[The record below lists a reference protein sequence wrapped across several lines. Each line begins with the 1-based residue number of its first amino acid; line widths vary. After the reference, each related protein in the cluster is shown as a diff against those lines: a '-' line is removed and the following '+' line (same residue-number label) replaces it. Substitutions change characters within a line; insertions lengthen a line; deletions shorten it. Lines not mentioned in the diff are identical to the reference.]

1 MELISKILI
10 ILYNMTNNIGTA
22 VFILSISI
30 GIISVSAK
38 YFNLKNNIIKN
49 KYGIEVDTI
58 KETIADP
65 ELQLEEIK
73 KIYAKD
79 GYKYI
84 LPVAIQIIL
93 AILNIAIFATI
104 LNLKKYIPN
113 INEIP
118 TQSFLYIKD
127 IFAPQK
133 DFIIPI
139 ICGIITLICNN
150 IYKMKYIKIKDFG
163 IEILTCA
170 LLIVG
175 LVLYSNLFGP
185 IYLIYVLGTYLIK
198 PILMIIFYKKTKEL
212 FFYQQKYQEY
222 RKNKNISVS

>member
-1 MELISKILI
+1 MELVGKFLT
-10 ILYNMTNNIGTA
+10 ILYNMTNNMGIS
-22 VFILSISI
+22 VFILSISM
-30 GIISVSAK
+30 GIISVTAK

-49 KYGIEVDTI
+49 KYGIEVDNI

-84 LPVAIQIIL
+84 LPVAIQIVL

-113 INEIP
+113 IDEIS

-139 ICGIITLICNN
+139 ICGTITLICNN
-150 IYKMKYIKIKDFG
+150 IYKIKHIKIKDLC

-170 LLIVG
+170 LLIVS

-185 IYLIYVLGTYLIK
+185 VYLTYVLGTYLIK
-198 PILMIIFYKKTKEL
+198 PISMIIFYKKTKEL

-222 RKNKNISVS
+222 KKNKNISVS

>member
-1 MELISKILI
+1 MELVGKFLT
-10 ILYNMTNNIGTA
+10 ILYNMTNNMGIS
-22 VFILSISI
+22 VFILSISM
-30 GIISVSAK
+30 GIISVTAK

-49 KYGIEVDTI
+49 KYGIEVDNI
-58 KETIADP
+58 KENIADP

-84 LPVAIQIIL
+84 LPVAIQIVL

-104 LNLKKYIPN
+104 LNLKKYISN
-113 INEIP
+113 IDEIP

-150 IYKMKYIKIKDFG
+150 IYKIKHIKIKDLC

-170 LLIVG
+170 LLIVS

-185 IYLIYVLGTYLIK
+185 VYLIYVLGTYLIK
-198 PILMIIFYKKTKEL
+198 PISMIIFYKKTKEL
-212 FFYQQKYQEY
+212 SLYQQKYQEY